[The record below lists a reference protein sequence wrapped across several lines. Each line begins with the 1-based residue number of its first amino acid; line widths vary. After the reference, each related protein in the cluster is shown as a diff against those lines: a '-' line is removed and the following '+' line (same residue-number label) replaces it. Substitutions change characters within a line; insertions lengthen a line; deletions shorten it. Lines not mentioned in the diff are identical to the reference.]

1 MNKFCLNIKR
11 ELVSRQNNIISMPNI
26 ITDMSVNNK
35 EDSLNLDN
43 NSYKIAAVLFPLI
56 EKNNQLNV
64 ILTTRSK
71 DLPSHPGQ
79 VCFPGGKLEKTDKNL
94 IECAKRESFEEVGI
108 KSKQIKLLGQLD
120 DCVTGTN
127 YKVTPFIGLI
137 DSNYIPVIQE
147 KEVADIFEVPLDYFI
162 EKNNKKLESANYKGK
177 SFTYYQY
184 NWKDKK
190 IWGSTAR
197 IIVNFCEIMNLY

>member
-1 MNKFCLNIKR
+1 MNKFCLNIKK
-11 ELVSRQNNIISMPNI
+11 ELANRHNNIIADIHLN
-26 ITDMSVNNK
+26 NNK
-35 EDSLNLDN
+35 KNINLDS

-56 EKNNQLNV
+56 EKNNELKV

-79 VCFPGGKLEKTDKNL
+79 VCFPGGKLEKTDKNI

-108 KSKQIKLLGQLD
+108 KSDQINLLGQLD
-120 DCVTGTN
+120 DCITGTN
-127 YKVTPFIGLI
+127 FKVTPVIGLI
-137 DSNYIPVIQE
+137 DSNYIPVLQ
-147 KEVADIFEVPLDYFI
+147 KNEVADIFEVPLDYFI
-162 EKNNKKLESANYKGK
+162 EKNNQKIEYANYKNK
-177 SFTYYQY
+177 SYSYYQY
-184 NWKDKK
+184 NWKNKK

>member
-1 MNKFCLNIKR
+1 MNKFCLNIKK
-11 ELVSRQNNIISMPNI
+11 ELANRHNNIIA
-26 ITDMSVNNK
+26 DMNLNNNK
-35 EDSLNLDN
+35 KNINLDS

-56 EKNNQLNV
+56 EKNNELKV

-79 VCFPGGKLEKTDKNL
+79 VCFPGGKLEKTDKNI

-108 KSKQIKLLGQLD
+108 KSNQINLLGQLD
-120 DCVTGTN
+120 DCITGTN
-127 YKVTPFIGLI
+127 FKVTPVIGLI
-137 DSNYIPVIQE
+137 DSNYIPVLQE

-162 EKNNKKLESANYKGK
+162 EKNNQKIEYANYKDK
-177 SFTYYQY
+177 SYSYYQY
-184 NWKDKK
+184 NWKNKK

>member
-1 MNKFCLNIKR
+1 MNKFCLNIKK
-11 ELVSRQNNIISMPNI
+11 ELANRHNNIIADMHLNI
-26 ITDMSVNNK
+26 NK
-35 EDSLNLDN
+35 KNINLDS

-56 EKNNQLNV
+56 EKNNELKV

-79 VCFPGGKLEKTDKNL
+79 VCFPGGKLEKADKNI

-108 KSKQIKLLGQLD
+108 KSDQINLLGQLD
-120 DCVTGTN
+120 DCITGTN
-127 YKVTPFIGLI
+127 FKVTPVIGLI
-137 DSNYIPVIQE
+137 DSNYIPVLQE
-147 KEVADIFEVPLDYFI
+147 NEVADIFEVPLDYFI
-162 EKNNKKLESANYKGK
+162 EKNK
-177 SFTYYQY
+177 SYSYYQY
-184 NWKDKK
+184 NWKNKK

>member
-1 MNKFCLNIKR
+1 MNKFCLNIKK
-11 ELVSRQNNIISMPNI
+11 ELANRHNNIIA
-26 ITDMSVNNK
+26 DMNLNNNK
-35 EDSLNLDN
+35 KNINLDS

-56 EKNNQLNV
+56 EKNNELKV

-79 VCFPGGKLEKTDKNL
+79 VCFPGGKLEKTDKNI

-108 KSKQIKLLGQLD
+108 KSDQINLLGQLD
-120 DCVTGTN
+120 DCITGTN
-127 YKVTPFIGLI
+127 FKVTPVIGLI
-137 DSNYIPVIQE
+137 DSNYIPVLQE
-147 KEVADIFEVPLDYFI
+147 NEVADIFEVPLDYFI
-162 EKNNKKLESANYKGK
+162 EKNNQKIEYANYKNK
-177 SFTYYQY
+177 SYSYYQY
-184 NWKDKK
+184 NWKNKK

>member
-1 MNKFCLNIKR
+1 MNKFCLNIKK
-11 ELVSRQNNIISMPNI
+11 ELANRHNNIIA
-26 ITDMSVNNK
+26 DMNLNNNK
-35 EDSLNLDN
+35 KNINLDS

-56 EKNNQLNV
+56 EKNNELKV

-79 VCFPGGKLEKTDKNL
+79 VCFPGGKLEKTDKNI

-108 KSKQIKLLGQLD
+108 KSDQINLLGQLD
-120 DCVTGTN
+120 DCITGTN
-127 YKVTPFIGLI
+127 FKVTPVIGLI
-137 DSNYIPVIQE
+137 DSNYIPILQE

-162 EKNNKKLESANYKGK
+162 EKNNQKIEYANYKNK
-177 SFTYYQY
+177 SYSYYQY
-184 NWKDKK
+184 NWKNKK

>member
-1 MNKFCLNIKR
+1 MNKFCLNIKK
-11 ELVSRQNNIISMPNI
+11 ELANRHNNIIADIHLN
-26 ITDMSVNNK
+26 NNK
-35 EDSLNLDN
+35 KNINLDS

-56 EKNNQLNV
+56 EKNNELKV

-79 VCFPGGKLEKTDKNL
+79 VCFPGGKLEKADKNI

-108 KSKQIKLLGQLD
+108 KSDQINLLGQLD
-120 DCVTGTN
+120 DCITGTN
-127 YKVTPFIGLI
+127 FKVTPVIGLI
-137 DSNYIPVIQE
+137 DSNYIPVLQE
-147 KEVADIFEVPLDYFI
+147 NEVADIFEVPLDYFI
-162 EKNNKKLESANYKGK
+162 EKNNQKIEYANYKNK
-177 SFTYYQY
+177 SYSYYQY
-184 NWKDKK
+184 NWKNKK

>member
-1 MNKFCLNIKR
+1 MNKFCLNIKK
-11 ELVSRQNNIISMPNI
+11 ELANRHNNIIA
-26 ITDMSVNNK
+26 DMNLNNNK
-35 EDSLNLDN
+35 KNINLDS

-56 EKNNQLNV
+56 EKNNELKV

-79 VCFPGGKLEKTDKNL
+79 VCFPGGKLEKTDKNI

-108 KSKQIKLLGQLD
+108 KSDQINLLGQLD
-120 DCVTGTN
+120 DCITGTN
-127 YKVTPFIGLI
+127 FKVTPVIGLI
-137 DSNYIPVIQE
+137 DSNYIPVLQE

-162 EKNNKKLESANYKGK
+162 EKNNQKIEYANYKNK
-177 SFTYYQY
+177 SYSYYQY
-184 NWKDKK
+184 NWNNKK

>member
-1 MNKFCLNIKR
+1 MNKFCLNIKK
-11 ELVSRQNNIISMPNI
+11 ELTNRNNNIIA
-26 ITDMSVNNK
+26 DMNLNNNK
-35 EDSLNLDN
+35 KNINLDR

-56 EKNNQLNV
+56 EKNNELKV

-79 VCFPGGKLEKTDKNL
+79 VCFPGGKLEKTDKNI

-108 KSKQIKLLGQLD
+108 KSDQIKLLGQLD
-120 DCVTGTN
+120 DCITGTN
-127 YKVTPFIGLI
+127 FKVTPVIGLV
-137 DSNYIPVIQE
+137 DSSYIPVLQE

-162 EKNNKKLESANYKGK
+162 EKNNQKIEHANYKGK
-177 SFTYYQY
+177 SYSYYQY
-184 NWKDKK
+184 NWKNKK

>member
-1 MNKFCLNIKR
+1 MNKFCLNIKT
-11 ELVSRQNNIISMPNI
+11 ELANRHNNIIA
-26 ITDMSVNNK
+26 DMNLNNNK
-35 EDSLNLDN
+35 KNINLDS

-56 EKNNQLNV
+56 EKNNELKV

-79 VCFPGGKLEKTDKNL
+79 VCFPGGKLEKADKNI

-108 KSKQIKLLGQLD
+108 KSDQIKLLGQLD
-120 DCVTGTN
+120 DCITGTN
-127 YKVTPFIGLI
+127 FKVTPVIGLI
-137 DSNYIPVIQE
+137 DSNYIPVLQE
-147 KEVADIFEVPLDYFI
+147 NEVADIFEVPLDYFI
-162 EKNNKKLESANYKGK
+162 EKNNQKIEYANYKNK
-177 SFTYYQY
+177 SYSYYQY
-184 NWKDKK
+184 NWKNKK

>member
-1 MNKFCLNIKR
+1 MNKFCLNIKK
-11 ELVSRQNNIISMPNI
+11 ELANRHNNIIA
-26 ITDMSVNNK
+26 DMNLNNNK
-35 EDSLNLDN
+35 KNINLDS

-56 EKNNQLNV
+56 EKNNELKV

-79 VCFPGGKLEKTDKNL
+79 VCFPGGKLEKADKNI

-108 KSKQIKLLGQLD
+108 KSDQINLLGQLD
-120 DCVTGTN
+120 DCITGTN
-127 YKVTPFIGLI
+127 FKVTPVIGLI
-137 DSNYIPVIQE
+137 DSNYIPVLQE

-162 EKNNKKLESANYKGK
+162 EKNNQKIEYANYKNK
-177 SFTYYQY
+177 SYSYYQY
-184 NWKDKK
+184 NWKNKK

>member
-1 MNKFCLNIKR
+1 MNKFCLNIKK
-11 ELVSRQNNIISMPNI
+11 ELANRHNNIIADIHLN
-26 ITDMSVNNK
+26 NNK
-35 EDSLNLDN
+35 KNINLDS

-56 EKNNQLNV
+56 EKNNELKV

-79 VCFPGGKLEKTDKNL
+79 VCFPGGKLEKTDKNI

-108 KSKQIKLLGQLD
+108 KSDQINLLGQLD
-120 DCVTGTN
+120 DCITGTN
-127 YKVTPFIGLI
+127 FKVTPVIGLI
-137 DSNYIPVIQE
+137 DSNYIPVLQE
-147 KEVADIFEVPLDYFI
+147 NEVADIFEVPLDYFI
-162 EKNNKKLESANYKGK
+162 EKNNQKIEYANYKNK
-177 SFTYYQY
+177 SYSYYQY
-184 NWKDKK
+184 NWKNKK

>member
-1 MNKFCLNIKR
+1 MNKFCLNIKK
-11 ELVSRQNNIISMPNI
+11 ELANRHNNIIA
-26 ITDMSVNNK
+26 DMNLNNNK
-35 EDSLNLDN
+35 KNINLDS

-56 EKNNQLNV
+56 EKNNELKV

-79 VCFPGGKLEKTDKNL
+79 VCFPGGKLEKTDKNI
-94 IECAKRESFEEVGI
+94 IECAKRESFDEVGI
-108 KSKQIKLLGQLD
+108 KNDQINLLGQLD
-120 DCVTGTN
+120 DCITGTN
-127 YKVTPFIGLI
+127 FKVTQVIGLI
-137 DSNYIPVIQE
+137 DSNYIPVLQE

-162 EKNNKKLESANYKGK
+162 EKNNQKIEYANYKNK
-177 SFTYYQY
+177 SYSYYQY
-184 NWKDKK
+184 NWENKK

>member
-1 MNKFCLNIKR
+1 MNKFCLNIKK
-11 ELVSRQNNIISMPNI
+11 ELANRHNNIIA
-26 ITDMSVNNK
+26 DMNLNNNK
-35 EDSLNLDN
+35 KKINLDS

-56 EKNNQLNV
+56 EKNNELKV

-79 VCFPGGKLEKTDKNL
+79 VCFPGGKLEKTDKNI
-94 IECAKRESFEEVGI
+94 IECAKREAFEEVGI
-108 KSKQIKLLGQLD
+108 KNDQINLLGQLD
-120 DCVTGTN
+120 DCITGTN
-127 YKVTPFIGLI
+127 FKVTPVLGLI
-137 DSNYIPVIQE
+137 DSNYIPVLQE

-162 EKNNKKLESANYKGK
+162 EKNNQKIEYANYKDK
-177 SFTYYQY
+177 SYSYYQY
-184 NWKDKK
+184 NWKNKK

>member
-1 MNKFCLNIKR
+1 MNKFCLNIKK
-11 ELVSRQNNIISMPNI
+11 ELANRHNNIIA
-26 ITDMSVNNK
+26 DMNLNNNK
-35 EDSLNLDN
+35 KNINLDS

-56 EKNNQLNV
+56 EKNNELKV

-79 VCFPGGKLEKTDKNL
+79 VCFPGGKLEKTDKNI

-108 KSKQIKLLGQLD
+108 KNDQINLLGQLD
-120 DCVTGTN
+120 DCITGTN
-127 YKVTPFIGLI
+127 FKVTQVIGLI
-137 DSNYIPVIQE
+137 DSNYIPVLQE

-162 EKNNKKLESANYKGK
+162 EKNNKKIEYANYKNK
-177 SFTYYQY
+177 SYSYYQY
-184 NWKDKK
+184 NWKNKK

>member
-79 VCFPGGKLEKTDKNL
+79 VCFPGGKLEKKDKNL
-94 IECAKRESFEEVGI
+94 IECAKRESYEEVGI
-108 KSKQIKLLGQLD
+108 KSKQITLLGQLD
-120 DCVTGTN
+120 DCITGTN
-127 YKVTPFIGLI
+127 YKVTPVIGLI

-177 SFTYYQY
+177 SYTYYQY

>member
-1 MNKFCLNIKR
+1 MNKFCLNIKK
-11 ELVSRQNNIISMPNI
+11 ELTNRNNNIIA
-26 ITDMSVNNK
+26 DMNLNNNK
-35 EDSLNLDN
+35 KNINLDS

-56 EKNNQLNV
+56 EKNNELKV

-79 VCFPGGKLEKTDKNL
+79 VCFPGGKLEKADKNI

-108 KSKQIKLLGQLD
+108 KSDQINLLGQLD
-120 DCVTGTN
+120 DCITGTN
-127 YKVTPFIGLI
+127 FKVTPVIGLI
-137 DSNYIPVIQE
+137 DSNYIPVLQE
-147 KEVADIFEVPLDYFI
+147 NEVADIFEVPLDYFI
-162 EKNNKKLESANYKGK
+162 EKNNQKIEYANYKNK
-177 SFTYYQY
+177 SYSYYQY
-184 NWKDKK
+184 NWKNKK

>member
-1 MNKFCLNIKR
+1 MNKFCLNIKK
-11 ELVSRQNNIISMPNI
+11 ELANRHNNIIADMHLNI
-26 ITDMSVNNK
+26 NK
-35 EDSLNLDN
+35 KNINLDS

-56 EKNNQLNV
+56 EKNNELKV

-79 VCFPGGKLEKTDKNL
+79 VCFPGGKLEKTDKNI

-108 KSKQIKLLGQLD
+108 KSDQINLLGQLD
-120 DCVTGTN
+120 DCITGTN
-127 YKVTPFIGLI
+127 FKVTPVIGLI
-137 DSNYIPVIQE
+137 DSNYIPVLQE
-147 KEVADIFEVPLDYFI
+147 NEVADIFEVPLDYFI
-162 EKNNKKLESANYKGK
+162 EKNNQKIEYANYKNK
-177 SFTYYQY
+177 SYSYYQY
-184 NWKDKK
+184 NWKNKK

>member
-1 MNKFCLNIKR
+1 MNKFCLNIKT
-11 ELVSRQNNIISMPNI
+11 ELANRHNNIIA
-26 ITDMSVNNK
+26 DMNLNNNK
-35 EDSLNLDN
+35 KNINLDS

-56 EKNNQLNV
+56 EKNNELKV

-79 VCFPGGKLEKTDKNL
+79 VCFPGGKLEKADKNI

-108 KSKQIKLLGQLD
+108 KSDQINLLGQLD
-120 DCVTGTN
+120 DCITGTN
-127 YKVTPFIGLI
+127 FKVTPVIGLI
-137 DSNYIPVIQE
+137 DSNFIPVLQE

-162 EKNNKKLESANYKGK
+162 EKNNQKIEYANYKDK
-177 SFTYYQY
+177 SYSYYQY
-184 NWKDKK
+184 NWENKK

>member
-1 MNKFCLNIKR
+1 MNKFCLNIKK
-11 ELVSRQNNIISMPNI
+11 ELANRHNNIIA
-26 ITDMSVNNK
+26 DMNLNNNK
-35 EDSLNLDN
+35 KKINLDS

-56 EKNNQLNV
+56 EKNNELKV

-79 VCFPGGKLEKTDKNL
+79 VCFPGGKLEKTDKNI

-108 KSKQIKLLGQLD
+108 KSDQINLLGQLD
-120 DCVTGTN
+120 DCITGTN
-127 YKVTPFIGLI
+127 FKVTPVIGLI
-137 DSNYIPVIQE
+137 DSNYIPVLQE

-162 EKNNKKLESANYKGK
+162 EKNNQKIEYANYKNK
-177 SFTYYQY
+177 SYSYYQY
-184 NWKDKK
+184 NWKNKK

>member
-1 MNKFCLNIKR
+1 MNKFCLNIKK
-11 ELVSRQNNIISMPNI
+11 ELANRHNNIIA
-26 ITDMSVNNK
+26 DMNLNNNK
-35 EDSLNLDN
+35 KNINLDS

-56 EKNNQLNV
+56 EKNNELKV

-79 VCFPGGKLEKTDKNL
+79 VCFPGGKLEKTDKNI
-94 IECAKRESFEEVGI
+94 IECAKRESYEEVGI
-108 KSKQIKLLGQLD
+108 KNDQINLLGQLD
-120 DCVTGTN
+120 DCITGTN
-127 YKVTPFIGLI
+127 FKVTPVIGLI
-137 DSNYIPVIQE
+137 DSNYIPVLQE

-162 EKNNKKLESANYKGK
+162 EKNNQKIEYANYKDK
-177 SFTYYQY
+177 SYSYYQY
-184 NWKDKK
+184 NWENKK

>member
-1 MNKFCLNIKR
+1 MNKFCLNIKK
-11 ELVSRQNNIISMPNI
+11 ELANRHNNIIA
-26 ITDMSVNNK
+26 DMNLNNNK
-35 EDSLNLDN
+35 KNINLDS

-56 EKNNQLNV
+56 EKNNELKV

-79 VCFPGGKLEKTDKNL
+79 VCFPGGKLEKTDKNI

-108 KSKQIKLLGQLD
+108 KSDQINLLGQLD
-120 DCVTGTN
+120 DCITGTN
-127 YKVTPFIGLI
+127 FKVTPVLGLI
-137 DSNYIPVIQE
+137 DSNYIPVLQE

-162 EKNNKKLESANYKGK
+162 EKNNQKIEYANYKNK
-177 SFTYYQY
+177 SYSYYQY
-184 NWKDKK
+184 NWKNKK

>member
-1 MNKFCLNIKR
+1 MNKFCLNIKK
-11 ELVSRQNNIISMPNI
+11 ELANRHNNIIADMHLNI
-26 ITDMSVNNK
+26 NK
-35 EDSLNLDN
+35 KNINLDS

-56 EKNNQLNV
+56 EKNNELKV

-79 VCFPGGKLEKTDKNL
+79 VCFPGGKLEKADKNI

-108 KSKQIKLLGQLD
+108 KSDQINLLGQLD
-120 DCVTGTN
+120 DCITGTN
-127 YKVTPFIGLI
+127 FKVTPVIGLI
-137 DSNYIPVIQE
+137 DSNYIPVLQE

-162 EKNNKKLESANYKGK
+162 EKNNQKIEYANYKNK
-177 SFTYYQY
+177 SYSYYQY
-184 NWKDKK
+184 NWKNKK

>member
-1 MNKFCLNIKR
+1 MNKFCLNIKK
-11 ELVSRQNNIISMPNI
+11 ELANRHNNIIADIHLN
-26 ITDMSVNNK
+26 NNK
-35 EDSLNLDN
+35 KNINLDS

-56 EKNNQLNV
+56 EKNNELKV

-79 VCFPGGKLEKTDKNL
+79 VCFPGGKLEKADKNI

-108 KSKQIKLLGQLD
+108 KSDQINLLGQLD
-120 DCVTGTN
+120 DCITGTN
-127 YKVTPFIGLI
+127 FKVTPVIGLI
-137 DSNYIPVIQE
+137 DSNYIPVLQE

-162 EKNNKKLESANYKGK
+162 EKNNQKIEYANYKNK
-177 SFTYYQY
+177 SYSYYQY
-184 NWKDKK
+184 NWKNKK

>member
-1 MNKFCLNIKR
+1 MNKFCLNIRK
-11 ELVSRQNNIISMPNI
+11 ELANRHNNIIA
-26 ITDMSVNNK
+26 DMNLNNNK
-35 EDSLNLDN
+35 KNINLDS

-56 EKNNQLNV
+56 EKNNELKV

-79 VCFPGGKLEKTDKNL
+79 VCFPGGKLEKTDKNI

-108 KSKQIKLLGQLD
+108 KSDQINLLGQLD
-120 DCVTGTN
+120 DCITGTN
-127 YKVTPFIGLI
+127 FKVTPVIGLI
-137 DSNYIPVIQE
+137 DSNYIPVLQE

-162 EKNNKKLESANYKGK
+162 EKNNQKIEYANYKNK
-177 SFTYYQY
+177 SYSYYQY
-184 NWKDKK
+184 NWKNKK

>member
-1 MNKFCLNIKR
+1 MNKFCLNIKK
-11 ELVSRQNNIISMPNI
+11 ELANRHNNIIA
-26 ITDMSVNNK
+26 DMNLNNNK
-35 EDSLNLDN
+35 KNINLDS

-56 EKNNQLNV
+56 EKNNELKV

-79 VCFPGGKLEKTDKNL
+79 VCFPGGKLEKADKNI

-108 KSKQIKLLGQLD
+108 KSDQINLLGQLD
-120 DCVTGTN
+120 DCITGTN
-127 YKVTPFIGLI
+127 FKVTPVIGLI
-137 DSNYIPVIQE
+137 DSNYIPVLQE
-147 KEVADIFEVPLDYFI
+147 NEVADIFEVPLDYFI
-162 EKNNKKLESANYKGK
+162 EKNNQKIEYANYKNK
-177 SFTYYQY
+177 SYSYYQY
-184 NWKDKK
+184 NWKNKK

>member
-1 MNKFCLNIKR
+1 MNKFCLNIKK
-11 ELVSRQNNIISMPNI
+11 ELANRHNNIIA
-26 ITDMSVNNK
+26 DMNLNNNK
-35 EDSLNLDN
+35 KKINLDS

-56 EKNNQLNV
+56 EKNNELKV

-79 VCFPGGKLEKTDKNL
+79 VCFPGGKLEKTDKNI

-108 KSKQIKLLGQLD
+108 KNDQINLLGQLD
-120 DCVTGTN
+120 DCITGTN
-127 YKVTPFIGLI
+127 FKVTPVIGLI
-137 DSNYIPVIQE
+137 DSNYIPVLQE

-162 EKNNKKLESANYKGK
+162 EKNNQKIEYANYKDK
-177 SFTYYQY
+177 SYSYYQY
-184 NWKDKK
+184 NWENKK

>member
-1 MNKFCLNIKR
+1 MNKFCLNIKK
-11 ELVSRQNNIISMPNI
+11 ELANRHNNIIA
-26 ITDMSVNNK
+26 DMNLNNNK
-35 EDSLNLDN
+35 KNINLDS

-56 EKNNQLNV
+56 EKNNELKV

-79 VCFPGGKLEKTDKNL
+79 VCFPGGKLEKADKNI

-108 KSKQIKLLGQLD
+108 KSDQINLLGQLD
-120 DCVTGTN
+120 DCITGTN
-127 YKVTPFIGLI
+127 FKVTPVIGLI
-137 DSNYIPVIQE
+137 DSNYIPVLQE

-162 EKNNKKLESANYKGK
+162 EKNNQKIEYANYKDK
-177 SFTYYQY
+177 SYSYYQY
-184 NWKDKK
+184 NWENKK

>member
-1 MNKFCLNIKR
+1 MNKFCLNIKK
-11 ELVSRQNNIISMPNI
+11 ELANRHNNIIA
-26 ITDMSVNNK
+26 DMNLNNNK
-35 EDSLNLDN
+35 KNINLDS

-56 EKNNQLNV
+56 EKNNELKV

-79 VCFPGGKLEKTDKNL
+79 VCFPGGKLEKTDKNI

-108 KSKQIKLLGQLD
+108 KSDQINLLGQLD
-120 DCVTGTN
+120 DCITGTN
-127 YKVTPFIGLI
+127 FKVTPVIGLI
-137 DSNYIPVIQE
+137 DSNYIPVLQE

-162 EKNNKKLESANYKGK
+162 EKNNQKIEYANYKNK
-177 SFTYYQY
+177 SYSYYQY
-184 NWKDKK
+184 NWKNKK

>member
-1 MNKFCLNIKR
+1 MNKFCLNIKK
-11 ELVSRQNNIISMPNI
+11 ELSNRHNNIIA
-26 ITDMSVNNK
+26 DMNLNNNK
-35 EDSLNLDN
+35 KNINLDS

-56 EKNNQLNV
+56 EKNNELKV

-79 VCFPGGKLEKTDKNL
+79 VCFPGGKLEKTDKNI

-108 KSKQIKLLGQLD
+108 KSDQINLLGQLD
-120 DCVTGTN
+120 DCITGTN
-127 YKVTPFIGLI
+127 FKVTPVIGLI
-137 DSNYIPVIQE
+137 DSNYIPILQE

-162 EKNNKKLESANYKGK
+162 EKNNQKIEYANYKNK
-177 SFTYYQY
+177 SYSYYQY
-184 NWKDKK
+184 NWKNKK

>member
-1 MNKFCLNIKR
+1 MNKFCLNIKK
-11 ELVSRQNNIISMPNI
+11 ELANRHNNIIA
-26 ITDMSVNNK
+26 DMNLNNNK
-35 EDSLNLDN
+35 KNINLDS

-56 EKNNQLNV
+56 EKNNELKV

-79 VCFPGGKLEKTDKNL
+79 VCFPGGKLEKTDKNI

-108 KSKQIKLLGQLD
+108 KNDQINLLGQLD
-120 DCVTGTN
+120 DCITGTN
-127 YKVTPFIGLI
+127 FKVTPVIGLI
-137 DSNYIPVIQE
+137 DSNYIPVLQE

-162 EKNNKKLESANYKGK
+162 EKNNQKIEYANYKNK
-177 SFTYYQY
+177 SYSYYQY
-184 NWKDKK
+184 NWKNKK

>member
-1 MNKFCLNIKR
+1 MNKFCLNIKK
-11 ELVSRQNNIISMPNI
+11 ELANRHNNIIADMHLNI
-26 ITDMSVNNK
+26 NK
-35 EDSLNLDN
+35 KNINLDS

-56 EKNNQLNV
+56 EKNNELKV

-79 VCFPGGKLEKTDKNL
+79 VCFPGGKLEKADKNI

-108 KSKQIKLLGQLD
+108 KSDQINLLGQLD
-120 DCVTGTN
+120 DCITGTN
-127 YKVTPFIGLI
+127 FKVTPVIGLI
-137 DSNYIPVIQE
+137 DSNYIPVLQE
-147 KEVADIFEVPLDYFI
+147 NEVADIFEVPLDYFI
-162 EKNNKKLESANYKGK
+162 EKNNQKIEYANYKNK
-177 SFTYYQY
+177 SYSYYQY
-184 NWKDKK
+184 NWKNKK

>member
-1 MNKFCLNIKR
+1 MNKFCLNIKK
-11 ELVSRQNNIISMPNI
+11 ELANRHNNIIA
-26 ITDMSVNNK
+26 DMNLNNNK
-35 EDSLNLDN
+35 KNINLDS

-56 EKNNQLNV
+56 EKNNELKV

-79 VCFPGGKLEKTDKNL
+79 VCFPGGKLEKTDKNI

-108 KSKQIKLLGQLD
+108 KSDQINLLGQLD
-120 DCVTGTN
+120 DCITGTN
-127 YKVTPFIGLI
+127 FKVTPVIGLI
-137 DSNYIPVIQE
+137 DSNYIPVLQE

-162 EKNNKKLESANYKGK
+162 EKNNQKIEYANYKDK
-177 SFTYYQY
+177 SYSYYQY
-184 NWKDKK
+184 NWKNKK

>member
-94 IECAKRESFEEVGI
+94 IECEDCTFTVTDHSAKTTNFS
-108 KSKQIKLLGQLD
+108 SKFD

-177 SFTYYQY
+177 SYTYYQY

>member
-1 MNKFCLNIKR
+1 MNKFCLNIKK
-11 ELVSRQNNIISMPNI
+11 ELANRHNNIIA
-26 ITDMSVNNK
+26 DMNLNNNK
-35 EDSLNLDN
+35 KNINLDS

-56 EKNNQLNV
+56 EKNNELKV

-79 VCFPGGKLEKTDKNL
+79 VCFPGGKLEKTDKNI

-108 KSKQIKLLGQLD
+108 KSDQINLLGQLD
-120 DCVTGTN
+120 DCITGTN
-127 YKVTPFIGLI
+127 FKVTPVIGLI

-162 EKNNKKLESANYKGK
+162 EKNNKKLGSANYKGK
-177 SFTYYQY
+177 SYTYYQY

>member
-1 MNKFCLNIKR
+1 MNKFCLKIKK
-11 ELVSRQNNIISMPNI
+11 ELANRHNNIIA
-26 ITDMSVNNK
+26 DMNLNNNK
-35 EDSLNLDN
+35 KNINLDS

-56 EKNNQLNV
+56 EKNNELKV

-79 VCFPGGKLEKTDKNL
+79 VCFPGGKLEKTDKNI

-108 KSKQIKLLGQLD
+108 KSDQINLLGQLD
-120 DCVTGTN
+120 DCITGTN
-127 YKVTPFIGLI
+127 FKVTPVIGLI
-137 DSNYIPVIQE
+137 DSNYIPVLQE
-147 KEVADIFEVPLDYFI
+147 NEVADIFEVPLDYFI
-162 EKNNKKLESANYKGK
+162 EKNNQKIEYANYKNK
-177 SFTYYQY
+177 SYSYYQY
-184 NWKDKK
+184 NWKNKK

>member
-1 MNKFCLNIKR
+1 MNKFCLNIKK
-11 ELVSRQNNIISMPNI
+11 ELANRHNNIIADMHLNI
-26 ITDMSVNNK
+26 NK
-35 EDSLNLDN
+35 KNINLDS

-56 EKNNQLNV
+56 EKNNELKV

-79 VCFPGGKLEKTDKNL
+79 VCFPGGKLEKADKNI

-108 KSKQIKLLGQLD
+108 KSDQINLLGQLD
-120 DCVTGTN
+120 DCITGTN
-127 YKVTPFIGLI
+127 FKVTPVIGLI
-137 DSNYIPVIQE
+137 DSNYIPVLQE
-147 KEVADIFEVPLDYFI
+147 NEVADIFEVPLDYFI
-162 EKNNKKLESANYKGK
+162 EKNNQKIEYENYKNK
-177 SFTYYQY
+177 SYSYYQY
-184 NWKDKK
+184 NWKNKK